1 MGRRNRRKIELSQL
15 KFLSYAAFL
24 IAFLITFA
32 ILAKV
37 ILVPLAFAA
46 IIAVQ
51 MSPVSSYLERKGL
64 NRFWSIF
71 LSIIGLV
78 TVVSSLLVGISMM
91 FTNVYE
97 NLPLLKSDLKNGVDV
112 LLNKV
117 SNFTNIPK
125 ETLSGY
131 TEVDGGSWAGSA
143 FNLIEVI
150 LSNSIGT
157 LTSVSLALLFCF
169 FFLLYRS
176 GIKYILLY
184 KRSAKEKGKWKEMIK
199 KLKNMIQGYINGLFI
214 ISVLIGTLNSLSL
227 WIIGI
232 DYPFFWGYLGGLL
245 IIIPYIGTLV
255 GGLLPFLYA
264 LATTSTFW
272 QPVSI
277 IIFYALIQQLE
288 GNFIT
293 PKIIGDKINV
303 NPFAVIIAMLSG
315 GLIWGIAGVILA
327 IPIVG
332 VLKILLLKYKSTYKI
347 AYLLSGD
354 LYDLEHVIPEKERHQ
369 GTDLSASEG

>member
-1 MGRRNRRKIELSQL
+1 MGRKNRRKIELSQL
-15 KFLSYAAFL
+15 KFLSYAGVL

-51 MSPVSSYLERKGL
+51 ISPVSSYLERKGL

-91 FTNVYE
+91 FSNVYQ
-97 NLPLLKSDLKNGVDV
+97 NLPSLKSDLKNGVDV

-131 TEVDGGSWAGSA
+131 TEVEGGSWAGSA
-143 FNLIEVI
+143 LNLIEVI

-184 KRSAKEKGKWKEMIK
+184 KRSAKEKEKWKELIK
-199 KLKNMIQGYINGLFI
+199 KLKNMIQGYVNGLFI
-214 ISVLIGTLNSLSL
+214 ISVLIGTLNSFSL

-264 LATTSTFW
+264 LATTSTLW

-293 PKIIGDKINV
+293 PKIIGDRINV

-347 AYLLSGD
+347 GYLLSGD
-354 LYDLEHVIPEKERHQ
+354 LYDLERVIPEKERHQ
-369 GTDLSASEG
+369 EIG